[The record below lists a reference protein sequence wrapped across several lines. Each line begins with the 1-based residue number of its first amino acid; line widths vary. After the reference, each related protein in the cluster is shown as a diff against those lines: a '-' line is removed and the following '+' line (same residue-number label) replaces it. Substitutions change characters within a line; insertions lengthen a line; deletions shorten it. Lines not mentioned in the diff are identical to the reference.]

1 MLIRFNDELAAYVD
15 DQLVAT
21 GKITKGAILGK
32 QGGVWAASSGYNL
45 SQAEQDA
52 VVKTAFTQ
60 PDQVRAN
67 GITLNGFKFMTLR
80 ADADEVIGRKG
91 ERGVFI
97 IPTNQAILVAE
108 YDAPTSAGEANVV
121 VAKLADYL
129 KSVNY

>member
-1 MLIRFNDELAAYVD
+1 MSWQAYVD
-15 DQLVAT
+15 DHLVAT
-21 GKITKGAILGK
+21 GKVTKAAILGK
-32 QGGVWAASSGYNL
+32 QGGIWAASSGYNL
-45 SQAEQDA
+45 AQNEQDA
-52 VVKTAFTQ
+52 IVKTAFTQ

-67 GITLNGFKFMTLR
+67 GIILNGFKFMTLK
-80 ADADEVIGRKG
+80 ADSEEVIGRKG

-108 YDAPTSAGEANVV
+108 YDAPTSAGEANIV